1 MTRWIPQLQPL
12 GLLVMRLVL
21 GVIMVAHGWPKLM
34 NISKFASGPLA
45 HIGVPGWMA
54 YLVVTAEVVGGA
66 LLVLGLL
73 TPFAALAVS
82 IDMTVAILKVHL
94 RNGLTGQ
101 GGYEF
106 PLVLLSVAFAL
117 IFFGAGPLSLD
128 RRLFGSAGSRGGPR
142 RT

>member
-1 MTRWIPQLQPL
+1 MTRFVPQLQPL
-12 GLLVMRLVL
+12 GLLLMRLAL
-21 GVIMVAHGWPKLM
+21 GIIMMSHGWPKLM

-45 HIGVPGWMA
+45 HIGAPAWMA

-66 LLVLGLL
+66 LLILGLL
-73 TPFAALAVS
+73 TPFAAIAVG
-82 IDMTVAILKVHL
+82 IDMTVAIVKVHF

-106 PLVLLSVAFAL
+106 PLILLTVAVAL

-128 RRLFGSAGSRGGPR
+128 RFVFGRKGGPR
-142 RT
+142 RA